1 MIANKQPLIILSMGH
16 NILKSAAMSAL
27 ALLLSLG
34 LSAQALMK
42 VTGKVVDESSEPVI
56 GANVVVKGSKT
67 GAATDL
73 DGKYEV
79 SVRPGDLL
87 EFSCLGFVTRQE
99 PVNGRSTVDMVMTQD
114 NTFLE
119 SIVVVGYGTQKRGS
133 ITGSVAGVNGE
144 NMLKTKNENPQ
155 NMLTGRVPGVRVWQK
170 SAEPGTYSNSLDIRG
185 LGDPL
190 VVIDGVPRSSADFQ
204 RLNANDIENVSVL
217 KDASAAIYGVR
228 GGNGV
233 ILVTTKKGNA
243 GKTSVQYNGSF
254 TFQMPSTMPKL
265 ADAIGAMT
273 LYNEMAL
280 NKSDGSGSVTFTKE
294 YMDQYRNGT
303 KKAADWNS
311 LVFANM
317 SPQTQH
323 DVSISGG
330 TDKYQYYVSMGYL
343 YQEGFFKSGDLN
355 YSKYNLR
362 ANIDAELTRG
372 LKFNLNIT
380 GFADD
385 RNTPDS
391 DAVTLIRNLWK
402 QGVLFP
408 AYADEEQTMLN
419 YEGLDLMQNTV
430 AMMTKEISGY
440 KKYREKQFQSSASL
454 EYDFGTLADVLKGFS
469 IKGMA
474 SYDYRFDNNEFFRKS
489 YSLYAKDE
497 LTGEYTSK
505 EFSDHSD
512 RLTKEHYEK
521 WQALGQ
527 VLLNYNRTF
536 ASKHEVGAT
545 FGYEAQK
552 RKGDNDYL
560 IGDLAFS
567 SPYLTAL
574 KDKTSSTY
582 VDLNTDI
589 NSFYELAY
597 QALIGR
603 VNYAYDNRYL
613 FEAQFRYDGS
623 SKFAP
628 GHQWGFFPSASVG
641 WRISE
646 EPWFKN
652 ISALSFINQLKIR
665 ASYGS
670 LGDDSGLNYEWLSGY
685 TYPASG
691 SNGENG
697 YFNSYAPAYLING
710 GLVYGVDTS
719 PLPNTNIT
727 WLKSKTFNIGVDFE
741 AWNGMLGVTFDWF
754 ERRREGV
761 FGQNSSALPTIV
773 GSTAPVENLDS
784 DRNIGLELELSHRNR
799 IDNFS
804 YGITGIMTITRRE
817 NLKAFG
823 QGPYGNS
830 YDRWRNDNLTNRYQG
845 VQFGYESA
853 GRFNSWEDI
862 WAYNI
867 YKEGSTLPGDYK
879 YLDWNG
885 DGEINS
891 LDEHPYAFDQTP
903 WLNYSLS
910 FNCEWKGLDF
920 SMLWQG
926 SALGS
931 YMYDE
936 PLYSIWG
943 SNGGGAL
950 EQFLDR
956 WHPNGEY
963 SDPYDQT
970 LSWTSGHYAYTGH
983 SPEKNSSFNR
993 VSTAYL
999 RLKSVELGYTI
1010 PKIRNSS
1017 FGLRVFVNAYNLL
1030 TFTGIKY
1037 VDPEHPDTDYGRMYP
1052 LNKTVSVG
1060 MNLSF

>member
-1 MIANKQPLIILSMGH
+1 MKRTLLLIAV
-16 NILKSAAMSAL
+16 
-27 ALLLSLG
+27 ALLSSLG
-34 LSAQALMK
+34 LGAQTITVK
-42 VTGKVVDESSEPVI
+42 GTVVDESAEPVF
-56 GANVVVKGSKT
+56 GASVMVKGSKT
-67 GAATDL
+67 GVATDM
-73 DGKYEV
+73 DGKFEIQTAPDAV
-79 SVRPGDLL
+79 L
-87 EFSCLGFVTRQE
+87 EFSFLGFATKYESVG
-99 PVNGRSTVDMVMTQD
+99 GRNVINVVMSAD
-114 NTFLE
+114 NTWLE
-119 SIVVVGYGTQKRGS
+119 SVVVVGYGTQKRGS
-133 ITGSVAGVNGE
+133 LTGAVSGVDGE
-144 NMLKTKNENPQ
+144 NMIKTRNENPQ

-170 SAEPGTYSNSLDIRG
+170 SAEPGTYNNSMDIRG
-185 LGDPL
+185 LGEPL
-190 VVIDGVPRSSADFQ
+190 IVIDGVPRSTEDFQ

-233 ILVTTKKGNA
+233 VLVTTKKGSEGRA
-243 GKTSVQYNGSF
+243 SVQYNGSF
-254 TFQMPSTMPKL
+254 TFQMPATMPKL
-265 ADAIGAMT
+265 ADAQGAMT

-280 NKSDGSGSVTFTKE
+280 NKSDGSGSVTFTKDF
-294 YMDQYRNGT
+294 MKQYADGT
-303 KKAADWNS
+303 RKAADWNS
-311 LVFANM
+311 LVFSNM

-330 TDKYQYYVSMGYL
+330 NEKCQYYVSMGYL
-343 YQEGFFKSGDLN
+343 YQEGFFRSRDLN
-355 YSKYNLR
+355 YSKYNIR
-362 ANIDAELTRG
+362 SNIDAELVRG
-372 LKFNLNIT
+372 LKFNLNLSGI
-380 GFADD
+380 ADN
-385 RNTPDS
+385 RSTPDS

-408 AYADEEQTMLN
+408 AYVDDGQTMLN

-430 AMMTKEISGY
+430 AMMTRSVSGY
-440 KKYREKQFQSSASL
+440 KDYREKQFQSSASL
-454 EYDFGTLADVLKGFS
+454 EYDFGTLTDVLKGLS
-469 IKGMA
+469 LKGMA
-474 SYDYRFDNNEFFRKS
+474 SYDFRYDDNEFFRKS
-489 YSLYAKDE
+489 YNLYAQDE
-497 LTGEYTSK
+497 LTGEYVAK

-512 RLTKEHYEK
+512 RLTRENYTK

-527 VLLNYNRTF
+527 ILLNYNRTF
-536 ASKHEVGAT
+536 ADRHDVGAT

-552 RKGDNDYL
+552 RKGDNYYL

-574 KDKTSSTY
+574 KDKTQSTF
-582 VDLNTDI
+582 VDI
-589 NSFYELAY
+589 NSNIGSFYDLAY

-628 GHQWGFFPSASVG
+628 GHRWGFFPSASVG

-646 EPWFKN
+646 EPFFKN
-652 ISALSFINQLKIR
+652 CSWLSFINQFKIR

-670 LGDDSGLNYEWLSGY
+670 LGDDSDLNYEWLSGY
-685 TYPASG
+685 VYPATGNDGEKGYYSG
-691 SNGENG
+691 
-697 YFNSYAPAYLING
+697 YAPAYLING
-710 GLVYGVDTS
+710 EMVYGVTTS

-741 AWNGMLGVTFDWF
+741 AWNGMLGISFDYF
-754 ERRREGV
+754 ERSRDGV
-761 FGQNSSALPTIV
+761 FGQNSSSLPTVV
-773 GSTAPVENLDS
+773 GASAPVENLNS
-784 DRNIGLELELSHRNR
+784 DRNLGLELEISHRHKVG
-799 IDNFS
+799 DFS
-804 YGITGIMTITRRE
+804 YGLTGIVTVTRRQ
-817 NLKAFG
+817 NLKAYG

-845 VQFGYESA
+845 IQFGYESA
-853 GRFNSWEDI
+853 GRYESWEDI
-862 WAYNI
+862 WSYDI
-867 YKEGSTLPGDYK
+867 YKENDILPGDYK

-885 DGEINS
+885 DGEING
-891 LDEHPYAFDQTP
+891 LDAHPYAYDQTP
-903 WLNYSLS
+903 WMNYSLS
-910 FNCEWKGLDF
+910 FNCAWKGLDF
-920 SMLWQG
+920 SMLFHG

-956 WHPNGEY
+956 WHPVGEY
-963 SDPYDQT
+963 TDPYDQT
-970 LSWTSGHYAYTGH
+970 LQWTSGHYAFTGH

-993 VSTAYL
+993 VSTSYL
-999 RLKSVELGYTI
+999 RLKSIELGYTI
-1010 PKIRNSS
+1010 PKLRNSS

-1037 VDPEHPDTDYGRMYP
+1037 VDPEHPDSDYGRMYP
-1052 LNKTVSVG
+1052 LNKTVSLG

>member
-1 MIANKQPLIILSMGH
+1 MKRTLLLIAV
-16 NILKSAAMSAL
+16 
-27 ALLLSLG
+27 ALLSSLG
-34 LSAQALMK
+34 LDAQTITVK
-42 VTGKVVDESSEPVI
+42 GTVVDESAEPVF
-56 GANVVVKGSKT
+56 GASVMVKGSRT
-67 GAATDL
+67 GVATDM
-73 DGKYEV
+73 DGKYEIQAASDAV
-79 SVRPGDLL
+79 L
-87 EFSCLGFVTRQE
+87 EFSFLGFATKYESVGGRNV
-99 PVNGRSTVDMVMTQD
+99 VNVVMTAD
-114 NTFLE
+114 NTWLE
-119 SIVVVGYGTQKRGS
+119 SVVVVGYGTQKRGS
-133 ITGSVAGVNGE
+133 LTGAVSGVDGD
-144 NMLKTKNENPQ
+144 NMIKTRNENPQ

-170 SAEPGTYSNSLDIRG
+170 SAEPGTYNNSMDIRG
-185 LGDPL
+185 LGEPL
-190 VVIDGVPRSSADFQ
+190 IVIDGVPRSTEDFQ

-233 ILVTTKKGNA
+233 VLVTTKKGSE
-243 GKTSVQYNGSF
+243 GKASVQYNGSF

-265 ADAIGAMT
+265 ADAQGAMT

-280 NKSDGSGSVTFTKE
+280 NKSDGSGSVTFTKDFME
-294 YMDQYRNGT
+294 QYANGT
-303 KKAADWNS
+303 RKAADWNS
-311 LVFANM
+311 LVFSNM

-330 TDKYQYYVSMGYL
+330 NEKCQYYVSMGYL
-343 YQEGFFKSGDLN
+343 YQEGFFRSRDLN
-355 YSKYNLR
+355 YSKYNIR
-362 ANIDAELTRG
+362 SNIDAELVRG
-372 LKFNLNIT
+372 LKFNLNLSGI
-380 GFADD
+380 ADN
-385 RNTPDS
+385 RSTPDS

-408 AYADEEQTMLN
+408 AYVDDAQTMLN

-430 AMMTKEISGY
+430 AMMTRSVSGY
-440 KKYREKQFQSSASL
+440 KDYREKQFQSSASL
-454 EYDFGTLADVLKGFS
+454 EYDFGTLTDVLKGLS
-469 IKGMA
+469 LKGMA
-474 SYDYRFDNNEFFRKS
+474 SYDFRYDDNEFFRKS
-489 YSLYAKDE
+489 YNLYAQDE
-497 LTGEYTSK
+497 LTGEYVAK

-512 RLTKEHYEK
+512 RLTRENYTK

-527 VLLNYNRTF
+527 ILLNYNRTF
-536 ASKHEVGAT
+536 ADKHDVGAT

-552 RKGDNDYL
+552 RKGDNYYL

-574 KDKTSSTY
+574 KDKTQSTF
-582 VDLNTDI
+582 VDI
-589 NSFYELAY
+589 NSSIGSFYDLAY

-628 GHQWGFFPSASVG
+628 GHRWGFFPSASVG

-646 EPWFKN
+646 EPFFKN
-652 ISALSFINQLKIR
+652 CSWLSFINQFKIR

-670 LGDDSGLNYEWLSGY
+670 LGDDSDLNYEWLSGY
-685 TYPASG
+685 VYPATGNDGEKGYYSG
-691 SNGENG
+691 
-697 YFNSYAPAYLING
+697 YAPAYLING
-710 GLVYGVDTS
+710 EMVYGVTTS

-727 WLKSKTFNIGVDFE
+727 WLKSRTFNIGVDFE
-741 AWNGMLGVTFDWF
+741 AWNGMLGISFDYF
-754 ERRREGV
+754 ERSRDGV
-761 FGQNSSALPTIV
+761 FGQNSSSLPTVV
-773 GSTAPVENLDS
+773 GASAPVENLNS
-784 DRNIGLELELSHRNR
+784 DRNLGLELEISHRHKAG
-799 IDNFS
+799 DFS
-804 YGITGIMTITRRE
+804 YGLTGIVTITRRQ
-817 NLKAFG
+817 NLKAYG

-845 VQFGYESA
+845 IQFGYESA
-853 GRFNSWEDI
+853 GRYESWEDI
-862 WAYNI
+862 WAYDI
-867 YKEGSTLPGDYK
+867 YKENDTLPGDYK

-885 DGEINS
+885 DGEING
-891 LDEHPYAFDQTP
+891 LDAHPYAYDQTP
-903 WLNYSLS
+903 WMNYSLS
-910 FNCEWKGLDF
+910 FNCAWKGLDF
-920 SMLWQG
+920 SMLFQG

-956 WHPNGEY
+956 WHPVGDY
-963 SDPYDQT
+963 TDPYDQT
-970 LSWTSGHYAYTGH
+970 LQWTSGHYAFTGH

-993 VSTAYL
+993 VSTSYL
-999 RLKSVELGYTI
+999 RLKSIELGYTI
-1010 PKIRNSS
+1010 PKLRNSS

-1037 VDPEHPDTDYGRMYP
+1037 VDPEHPDSDYGRMYP
-1052 LNKTVSVG
+1052 LNKTVSLG

>member
-1 MIANKQPLIILSMGH
+1 MKRTLLLIAVALL
-16 NILKSAAMSAL
+16 SAL
-27 ALLLSLG
+27 G
-34 LSAQALMK
+34 LDAQTIT
-42 VTGKVVDESSEPVI
+42 VRGTVVDESSEPVF
-56 GANVVVKGSKT
+56 GANVLVKGSKT
-67 GAATDL
+67 GVATDM
-73 DGKYEV
+73 DGKYEIQAASDAV
-79 SVRPGDLL
+79 L
-87 EFSCLGFVTRQE
+87 EFSFLGLATKYESVGGRQV
-99 PVNGRSTVDMVMTQD
+99 VNVVMASD
-114 NTFLE
+114 NTWLE
-119 SIVVVGYGTQKRGS
+119 SVVVVGYGTQKRGS
-133 ITGSVAGVNGE
+133 LTGAVSGVDGE

-170 SAEPGTYSNSLDIRG
+170 SAEPGTYNNSMDIRG
-185 LGDPL
+185 LGEPL
-190 VVIDGVPRSSADFQ
+190 IVIDGVPRSTEDFQ

-233 ILVTTKKGNA
+233 VLVTTKKGSE
-243 GKTSVQYNGSF
+243 GKASVQYNGSF

-265 ADAIGAMT
+265 ADAQGAMT

-280 NKSDGSGSVTFTKE
+280 NKADGSGSVTFTKDFME
-294 YMDQYRNGT
+294 QYANGT
-303 KKAADWNS
+303 RKAADWNS
-311 LVFANM
+311 LVFSNM

-330 TDKYQYYVSMGYL
+330 NEKCQYYVSMGYL
-343 YQEGFFKSGDLN
+343 YQEGFFRSRDLN
-355 YSKYNLR
+355 YSKYNIR
-362 ANIDAELTRG
+362 SNIDAELVRG
-372 LKFNLNIT
+372 LKFNLNLSGI
-380 GFADD
+380 ADN
-385 RNTPDS
+385 RSTPDS
-391 DAVTLIRNLWK
+391 DAVSLIRNLWK

-408 AYADEEQTMLN
+408 AYADDAQTMLN

-430 AMMTKEISGY
+430 AMMTRSISGY
-440 KKYREKQFQSSASL
+440 KDYREKQFQSSASL
-454 EYDFGTLADVLKGFS
+454 EYDFGTLTDVLKGLS
-469 IKGMA
+469 LRGMA
-474 SYDYRFDNNEFFRKS
+474 SYDFRYDDNEFFRKS
-489 YSLYAKDE
+489 YNLYAKDE
-497 LTGEYTSK
+497 LTGEYVPK

-512 RLTKEHYEK
+512 RLTRENYTK

-527 VLLNYNRTF
+527 ILINYNRTF
-536 ASKHEVGAT
+536 ADRHEVGAT
-545 FGYEAQK
+545 FGYEAQR
-552 RKGDNDYL
+552 RKGDNYYL

-574 KDKTSSTY
+574 KDKTQSTF
-582 VDLNTDI
+582 VDLNSGI
-589 NSFYELAY
+589 GSFYNLAY

-603 VNYAYDNRYL
+603 VNYAFDNRYL

-628 GHQWGFFPSASVG
+628 GHRWGFFPSASAG

-646 EPWFKN
+646 EPFFKDC
-652 ISALSFINQLKIR
+652 SWLSFINQFKIR

-670 LGDDSGLNYEWLSGY
+670 LGDDSALNYEWLSGY
-685 TYPASG
+685 VYPATG
-691 SNGENG
+691 ENGENG

-710 GLVYGVDTS
+710 EMVYGVSTN

-727 WLKSKTFNIGVDFE
+727 WLKSKTFNVGVDFE
-741 AWNGMLGVTFDWF
+741 AWNGMLGISFDYF

-761 FGQNSSALPTIV
+761 FGQNTSSLPTVV
-773 GSTAPVENLDS
+773 GSSAPVENLNS
-784 DRNIGLELELSHRNR
+784 DRNLGLELELSHRHKVG
-799 IDNFS
+799 DFS
-804 YGITGIMTITRRE
+804 YGLTGIVTITRRQ
-817 NLKAFG
+817 NLKAYG

-845 VQFGYESA
+845 IQFGYESA
-853 GRFNSWEDI
+853 GRYESWEDI
-862 WAYNI
+862 WTYDI
-867 YKEGSTLPGDYK
+867 YKENSTLPGDYK

-891 LDEHPYAFDQTP
+891 LDAHPYAYDQTP
-903 WLNYSLS
+903 WMNYSLS
-910 FNCEWKGLDF
+910 FNCAWKGLDF
-920 SMLWQG
+920 SLLFQG

-956 WHPNGEY
+956 WRPVGEY
-963 SDPYDQT
+963 TDPYDQT
-970 LSWTSGHYAYTGH
+970 LQWTSGHYAYTGH

-993 VSTAYL
+993 VSTSYL
-999 RLKSVELGYTI
+999 RLKSIELGYTI
-1010 PKIRNSS
+1010 PKLRKSS

-1037 VDPEHPDTDYGRMYP
+1037 VDPEHPDSDYGRMYP
-1052 LNKTVSVG
+1052 LNKTVSLG

>member
-1 MIANKQPLIILSMGH
+1 MKRTLLLIAV
-16 NILKSAAMSAL
+16 
-27 ALLLSLG
+27 ALLSSLG
-34 LSAQALMK
+34 LGAQTITVK
-42 VTGKVVDESSEPVI
+42 GTVVDESAEPVF
-56 GANVVVKGSKT
+56 GASVMVKGSKT
-67 GAATDL
+67 GVATDM
-73 DGKYEV
+73 DGKFEIQTAPDAV
-79 SVRPGDLL
+79 L
-87 EFSCLGFVTRQE
+87 EFSFLGFATKYESVG
-99 PVNGRSTVDMVMTQD
+99 GRNVINVVMSAD
-114 NTFLE
+114 NTWLE
-119 SIVVVGYGTQKRGS
+119 SVVVVGYGTQKRGS
-133 ITGSVAGVNGE
+133 LTGAVSGVDGE
-144 NMLKTKNENPQ
+144 NMIKTRNENPQ

-170 SAEPGTYSNSLDIRG
+170 SAEPGTYNNSMDIRG
-185 LGDPL
+185 LGEPL
-190 VVIDGVPRSSADFQ
+190 IVIDGVPRSTEDFQ

-233 ILVTTKKGNA
+233 VLVTTKKGSEGRA
-243 GKTSVQYNGSF
+243 SVQYNGSF
-254 TFQMPSTMPKL
+254 TFQMPATMPKL
-265 ADAIGAMT
+265 ADAQGAMT

-280 NKSDGSGSVTFTKE
+280 NKSDGSGSVTFTKDF
-294 YMDQYRNGT
+294 MKQYADGT
-303 KKAADWNS
+303 RKAADWNS
-311 LVFANM
+311 LVFSNM

-330 TDKYQYYVSMGYL
+330 NEKCQYYVSMGYL
-343 YQEGFFKSGDLN
+343 YQEGFFRSRDLN
-355 YSKYNLR
+355 YSKYNIR
-362 ANIDAELTRG
+362 SNIDAELVRG
-372 LKFNLNIT
+372 LKFNLNLSGI
-380 GFADD
+380 ADN
-385 RNTPDS
+385 RSTPDS

-408 AYADEEQTMLN
+408 AYVDDGQTMLN

-430 AMMTKEISGY
+430 AMMTRSVSGY
-440 KKYREKQFQSSASL
+440 KDYREKQFQSSASL
-454 EYDFGTLADVLKGFS
+454 EYDFGTLTDVLKGLS
-469 IKGMA
+469 LKGMA
-474 SYDYRFDNNEFFRKS
+474 SYDFRYDDNEFFRKS
-489 YSLYAKDE
+489 YNLYAQDE
-497 LTGEYTSK
+497 LTGEYVAK

-512 RLTKEHYEK
+512 RLTRENYTK

-527 VLLNYNRTF
+527 ILLNYNRTF
-536 ASKHEVGAT
+536 ADRHDVGAT

-552 RKGDNDYL
+552 RKGDNYYL

-574 KDKTSSTY
+574 KDKTQSTF
-582 VDLNTDI
+582 VDI
-589 NSFYELAY
+589 NSNIGSFYDLAY

-628 GHQWGFFPSASVG
+628 GHRWGFFPSASVG

-646 EPWFKN
+646 EPFFKN
-652 ISALSFINQLKIR
+652 CSWLSFINQFKIR

-670 LGDDSGLNYEWLSGY
+670 LGDDSDLNYEWLSGY
-685 TYPASG
+685 VYPATGNDGEKGYYSG
-691 SNGENG
+691 
-697 YFNSYAPAYLING
+697 YAPAYLING
-710 GLVYGVDTS
+710 EMVYGVTTS

-741 AWNGMLGVTFDWF
+741 AWNGMLGISFDYF
-754 ERRREGV
+754 ERSRDGV
-761 FGQNSSALPTIV
+761 FGQNSSSLPTVV
-773 GSTAPVENLDS
+773 GASAPVENLNS
-784 DRNIGLELELSHRNR
+784 DRNLGLELEISHRHKVG
-799 IDNFS
+799 DFS
-804 YGITGIMTITRRE
+804 YGLTGIVTVTRRQ
-817 NLKAFG
+817 NLKAYG

-845 VQFGYESA
+845 IQFGYESA
-853 GRFNSWEDI
+853 GRYESWEDI
-862 WAYNI
+862 WSYDI
-867 YKEGSTLPGDYK
+867 YKENDILPGDYK

-885 DGEINS
+885 DGEING
-891 LDEHPYAFDQTP
+891 LDAHPYAYDQTP
-903 WLNYSLS
+903 WMNYSLS
-910 FNCEWKGLDF
+910 FNCAWKGLDF
-920 SMLWQG
+920 SMLFQG

-956 WHPNGEY
+956 WHPVGEY
-963 SDPYDQT
+963 TDPYDQT
-970 LSWTSGHYAYTGH
+970 LQWTSGHYAFTGH

-993 VSTAYL
+993 VSTSYL
-999 RLKSVELGYTI
+999 RLKSIELGYTI
-1010 PKIRNSS
+1010 PKLRNSS

-1037 VDPEHPDTDYGRMYP
+1037 VDPEHPDSDYGRMYP
-1052 LNKTVSVG
+1052 LNKTVSLG